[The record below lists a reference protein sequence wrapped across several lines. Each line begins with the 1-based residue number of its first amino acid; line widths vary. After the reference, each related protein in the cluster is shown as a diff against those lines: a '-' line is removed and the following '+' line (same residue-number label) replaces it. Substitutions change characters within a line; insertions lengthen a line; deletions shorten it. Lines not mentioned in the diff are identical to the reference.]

1 MVIDEVIM
9 VVGVGVTKTQ
19 ALTPEVNDTKATRL
33 GTVVEPIGFMLK
45 MLSNAN
51 LQLHAHSKT
60 KLNPEPEGEARK
72 KKL

>member
-9 VVGVGVTKTQ
+9 VVGVGVTKIQ
-19 ALTPEVNDTKATRL
+19 AQTLGVSDTKAILL
-33 GTVVEPIGFMLK
+33 GIVVEPIGFMLR
-45 MLSNAN
+45 MPSNAN
-51 LQLHAHSKT
+51 RQRHVHSRT

>member
-19 ALTPEVNDTKATRL
+19 ARTPEVNDTKATLL
-33 GTVVEPIGFMLK
+33 GTVVEPIGFMLR

-51 LQLHAHSKT
+51 RQLHVHSKT